1 VRVSQIGGSRSRS
14 LEVSATSEEEA
25 RREAMAAS
33 GEGWKILAC
42 ERVVS

>member
-14 LEVSATSEEEA
+14 LEVDAASEEEA
-25 RREAMAAS
+25 RREAVVAV

-42 ERVVS
+42 ERVAS